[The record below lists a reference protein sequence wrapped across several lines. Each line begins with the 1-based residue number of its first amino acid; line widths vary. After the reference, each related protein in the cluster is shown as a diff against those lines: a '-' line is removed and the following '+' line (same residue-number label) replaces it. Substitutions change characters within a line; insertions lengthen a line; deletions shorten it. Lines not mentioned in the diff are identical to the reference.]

1 MRKDAYKRIDAL
13 SRFSEGDLE
22 LIQKKNSSLSQDV
35 VESQVNSTDNLL
47 TIVYAVDE
55 RTNLPTGDIQYLV
68 SDKANP
74 QVKQFILDNL
84 MQDVKSCSNK
94 PVPYDFDDDIMLE
107 LSMRDGE
114 SVSDYVGRL
123 NSSIERDKW
132 ILNEAQRKQ
141 PVSSESE

>member
-55 RTNLPTGDIQYLV
+55 RTN
-68 SDKANP
+68 
-74 QVKQFILDNL
+74 
-84 MQDVKSCSNK
+84 
-94 PVPYDFDDDIMLE
+94 
-107 LSMRDGE
+107 
-114 SVSDYVGRL
+114 
-123 NSSIERDKW
+123 
-132 ILNEAQRKQ
+132 
-141 PVSSESE
+141 